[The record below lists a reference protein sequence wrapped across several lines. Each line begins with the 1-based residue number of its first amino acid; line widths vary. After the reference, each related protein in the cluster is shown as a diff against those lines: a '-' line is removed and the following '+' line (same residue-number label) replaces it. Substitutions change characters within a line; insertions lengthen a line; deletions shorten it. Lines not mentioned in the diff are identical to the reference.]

1 MSKRILLT
9 GGTGFLGS
17 HILAACI
24 NRGDEVV
31 LLKRRSSSIK
41 RIEKHLAAIKMYD
54 LEDISLE
61 EILLQNKIDTIIHF
75 ATSYGKNGESLS
87 DITNVNVDFP
97 SKLLDAALQTNVRC
111 FINTDTSL
119 PAEVNHYAF
128 TKKQFLS
135 YLKSKADL
143 INIVNMVPEY
153 FYGPRDDTWKL
164 VTMIVQKLVQQ
175 VPVIEFTDGLQ
186 HRDFIYISDVVNA
199 YLTVLDNNEK
209 LKGWNEF
216 SVCSGQTVSIRELA
230 ERCKIV
236 CNNTSTNLAFG
247 ALKNRQNDVLHSSG
261 NNYGLRKLGWD
272 VHIGLNDGI
281 ALTRNELIN
290 N

>member
-17 HILAACI
+17 HILKACI
-24 NRGDEVV
+24 NNGDEVV
-31 LLKRRSSSIK
+31 LIKRRSSSIN
-41 RIEKHLAAIKMYD
+41 RIKKNIATVKMYD

-61 EILLQNKIDTIIHF
+61 DVLLQNKIDIIIHF
-75 ATSYGKNGESLS
+75 ATSYGKNGETLS
-87 DITNVNVDFP
+87 DISFVNVDFP
-97 SKLLDAALQTNVRC
+97 SKLLDAAIKTNVSC

-128 TKKQFLS
+128 TKKQFLA
-135 YLKSKADL
+135 YLKSKSDQ
-143 INIVNMVPEY
+143 INIVNMAPEY
-153 FYGPRDDTWKL
+153 FYGPGDDNWKL
-164 VTMIVQKLVQQ
+164 VTMIIQKLVQKA
-175 VPVIEFTDGLQ
+175 PVIEFTDGLQ
-186 HRDFIYISDVVNA
+186 QRDFIYISDVVNA

-216 SVCSGQTVSIRELA
+216 SVSSGQTVSIRELA

-236 CNNTSTNLAFG
+236 CNNTSTYLAFG
-247 ALKNRQNDVLHSSG
+247 ALKNRQNDLLHSSG
-261 NNYGLRKLGWD
+261 NNYSLRKLGWD
-272 VHIGLNDGI
+272 LQIELSEGI

>member
-24 NRGDEVV
+24 KRGDEIV

-41 RIEKHLAAIKMYD
+41 RIEDYTATINMYN
-54 LEDISLE
+54 LEDLSLE

-87 DITNVNVDFP
+87 YITNVNVDFP
-97 SKLLDAALQTNVRC
+97 SKLLDAALKTNVHC

-119 PAEVNHYAF
+119 PAEVNQYAF
-128 TKKQFLS
+128 TKKQFLA
-135 YLKSKADL
+135 YLKSKANQ
-143 INIVNMVPEY
+143 INIVNMMPEY
-153 FYGPRDDTWKL
+153 FYGPGDDTWKL

-199 YLTVLDNNEK
+199 YITVLDNSEK

-236 CNNTSTNLAFG
+236 CNNISTDLAFG

-261 NNYGLRKLGWD
+261 NNFLLRKLGWD
-272 VHIGLNDGI
+272 VQIELSEGI